1 MILDTLLEVYKK
13 DDKVVSEDEAMN
25 LMAEDAMRGR
35 RIRKQED

>member
-13 DDKVVSEDEAMN
+13 EGLSDKEAMN
-25 LMAEDAMRGR
+25 MMAEDAMRGR